1 MKIRAI
7 LETETMDPDF
17 REPFLNGMPF
27 DITESTFDRIVRYA
41 SGCTDVQQPDVIALV
56 IQHSLE
62 NRKELS
68 ELLDRCNNTTQ
79 MRILIP
85 VPISA
90 ITFVKKYQD
99 TLRGVLKEKIKGT
112 IDGLPK
118 EYRVELLHDYQM
130 KSLMRILLMT
140 INQLFSYLPKR
151 QDSNSYRACLYLSY
165 ICIYYL
171 LFLHL

>member
-41 SGCTDVQQPDVIALV
+41 SGCTDVQQPDVIAMV

-79 MRILIP
+79 MRIL
-85 VPISA
+85 
-90 ITFVKKYQD
+90 
-99 TLRGVLKEKIKGT
+99 
-112 IDGLPK
+112 
-118 EYRVELLHDYQM
+118 
-130 KSLMRILLMT
+130 LMT
-140 INQLFSYLPKR
+140 IN
-151 QDSNSYRACLYLSY
+151 
-165 ICIYYL
+165 
-171 LFLHL
+171 

>member
-27 DITESTFDRIVRYA
+27 DITKSTFDRIVRYA
-41 SGCTDVQQPDVIALV
+41 SGCTDVQQPDVIAMV

-68 ELLDRCNNTTQ
+68 ELLDRCNDTTQ

-90 ITFVKKYQD
+90 ITFVKIYLNPCTKPISHYLYSRLHAYV
-99 TLRGVLKEKIKGT
+99 TCS
-112 IDGLPK
+112 
-118 EYRVELLHDYQM
+118 EY
-130 KSLMRILLMT
+130 I
-140 INQLFSYLPKR
+140 
-151 QDSNSYRACLYLSY
+151 
-165 ICIYYL
+165 
-171 LFLHL
+171 

>member
-41 SGCTDVQQPDVIALV
+41 SGCTDVQQPDVIAMV

-68 ELLDRCNNTTQ
+68 QLYLHIIYF
-79 MRILIP
+79 ILI
-85 VPISA
+85 
-90 ITFVKKYQD
+90 FVVRNKIY
-99 TLRGVLKEKIKGT
+99 LFILK
-112 IDGLPK
+112 
-118 EYRVELLHDYQM
+118 
-130 KSLMRILLMT
+130 
-140 INQLFSYLPKR
+140 
-151 QDSNSYRACLYLSY
+151 
-165 ICIYYL
+165 
-171 LFLHL
+171 

>member
-1 MKIRAI
+1 MTIRAI

-41 SGCTDVQQPDVIALV
+41 SGCTDVQQPDVIAMV

-79 MRILIP
+79 
-85 VPISA
+85 
-90 ITFVKKYQD
+90 
-99 TLRGVLKEKIKGT
+99 
-112 IDGLPK
+112 
-118 EYRVELLHDYQM
+118 
-130 KSLMRILLMT
+130 MRILLMT

>member
-17 REPFLNGMPF
+17 RESFLNGMPF

-41 SGCTDVQQPDVIALV
+41 SGCTDVQQPDVIAMV

-62 NRKELS
+62 NQKELS
-68 ELLDRCNNTTQ
+68 ELLDRCNDTTQ

-90 ITFVKKYQD
+90 LTFTKQYQN
-99 TLRGVLKEKIKGT
+99 TLREVLKERIKGT
-112 IDGLPK
+112 IDGLT
-118 EYRVELLHDYQM
+118 QM
-130 KSLMRILLMT
+130 TKPHLT
-140 INQLFSYLPKR
+140 INLLNINQEGSLPSIKLIT
-151 QDSNSYRACLYLSY
+151 S
-165 ICIYYL
+165 
-171 LFLHL
+171 